1 MCENIG
7 FPEFIYLEKI
17 HQPKLE
23 AITNT
28 ESIEKQLK
36 DKQHE
41 NRAQRSSVLRF
52 AE

>member
-1 MCENIG
+1 MCENLG

-17 HQPKLE
+17 HQPKSE

-28 ESIEKQLK
+28 EKIEKQLTEK
-36 DKQHE
+36 HHDVRVQG
-41 NRAQRSSVLRF
+41 SSVLKF

>member
-1 MCENIG
+1 MCENLG

-28 ESIEKQLK
+28 ERIEKQLK
-36 DKQHE
+36 DIQHD
-41 NRAQRSSVLRF
+41 NRAQRSSVLKF